1 MPSNWSMID
10 NNFPT
15 WTGNERATDKINAL
29 HNYMYLLVEQLKY
42 QLNNLDSTNWNSK
55 ALKALQADTTQDVET
70 ELTNVA
76 GDLSETAQTLAE
88 ILKRISTI
96 ETSLSYLERGQ
107 GEQDQR
113 LTDLETDMEKIQAD
127 VDGLCAVVQADGSG
141 GATVGSDGKEIRLVG
156 KIYING
162 VLIE

>member
-15 WTGNERATDKINAL
+15 WTGNERATDKITQL
-29 HNYMYLLVEQLKY
+29 HNYIYLLVEQLKY

-55 ALKALQADTTQDVET
+55 ALRALQADTTQDVET

-76 GDLSETAQTLAE
+76 GDLSETAQALAE
-88 ILKRISTI
+88 ILNRISTI
-96 ETSLSYLERGQ
+96 ETSMSYLERGQ
-107 GEQDQR
+107 GEQDNR
-113 LTDLETDMEKIQAD
+113 LKDLEEDMEGIQAD
-127 VDGLCAVVQADGSG
+127 IGGLCAVVQADGSG
-141 GATVGSDGKEIRLVG
+141 GATIGSSGKEIRLVG

-162 VLIE
+162 ILME